1 MAVRVS
7 STHQRNDNFTV
18 RVRLE
23 VVRVLQ
29 VLPQLSVVVDLA
41 IDGKDD
47 GLIRVGQGLG
57 AGICIVVV

>member
-1 MAVRVS
+1 MC
-7 STHQRNDNFTV
+7 
-18 RVRLE
+18 LE